1 MWQGPSRL
9 CYCRLT
15 KVTSRVLVTST
26 PLRPVI
32 FNQLRSY
39 RHFARVVTR
48 ETKQIEGR
56 VIRLL
61 YTRMPRPSDTY
72 THSQFTAIESE
83 NTDPRK
89 TTVRCNHCKSWT
101 GNIRSL
107 DRKKLHLTK
116 CVPYC
121 NWRAAGNGEEL
132 QPSQVYN
139 TTKRGRIS
147 LGNDQ

>member
-1 MWQGPSRL
+1 
-9 CYCRLT
+9 
-15 KVTSRVLVTST
+15 
-26 PLRPVI
+26 
-32 FNQLRSY
+32 
-39 RHFARVVTR
+39 
-48 ETKQIEGR
+48 
-56 VIRLL
+56 
-61 YTRMPRPSDTY
+61 MPRPSDTY

-107 DRKKLHLTK
+107 DRKKLHLTR

-147 LGNDQ
+147 LGHDQQQYADKHTQLAGLG